1 MRRLFG
7 AALLASAWVLSAMP
21 AVAAASFPAGP
32 VHLIVPYTPGG
43 PVDIVARIVGQ
54 KLNELWH
61 QPVVVDPKPGAGG
74 NLGTEIVAHAK
85 PDGGTLLINTPAV
98 IIAPS
103 VYKSLPY
110 DPLKD
115 FAPVIN
121 IGSAPALLVVNPK
134 LPVGDVKGLIAYAK
148 AHPGELNFG
157 SPGTGGSLH
166 LAGELFNSMAGT
178 KMVHVPYKGVQ
189 PALVDV
195 MAGNIQMMFDA
206 VVDVMPLVKADK
218 LKALAISTAKRSP
231 LAPGVPT
238 VAESGLP
245 GYDFSLWYGLFA
257 PAGTPPAIVAQIN
270 RDTAQVLKDP
280 AVMSQMQTHGIDVI
294 ANSPEAFRG
303 ALTAEE
309 KTWAGLVHKIGLTP
323 N

>member
-1 MRRLFG
+1 MRRMFG
-7 AALLASAWVLSAMP
+7 AALVVGALLAGAAPAM
-21 AVAAASFPAGP
+21 AADAFPPGP
-32 VHLIVPYTPGG
+32 VHIVVPYTPGG

-61 QPVVVDPKPGAGG
+61 QPVVIDPRPGAGG
-74 NLGTEIVAHAK
+74 NLGTEAVAHAR
-85 PDGGTLLINTPAV
+85 PDGTTLLINTPAV

-103 VYKSLPY
+103 VYKTLPY

-134 LPVGDVKGLIAYAK
+134 LPFNDVKGLIAYAK

-166 LAGELFNSMAGT
+166 LAAELFNSMAGT

-189 PALVDV
+189 PALVDI
-195 MAGNIQMMFDA
+195 MAGNVQLMFDA
-206 VVDVMPLVKADK
+206 VIDVMPLVKAGK
-218 LKALAISTAKRSP
+218 LKALAISTARRSP
-231 LAPGVPT
+231 LAPDLPT

-257 PAGTPPAIVAQIN
+257 PAGTPAAIVSQIN
-270 RDTAQVLKDP
+270 RDTARVLGDP
-280 AVMSQMQTHGIDVI
+280 AVKAQMQAHGVDVI
-294 ANSPEAFRG
+294 ANSPDAFRH
-303 ALTAEE
+303 AMTSEE
-309 KTWAGLVHKIGLTP
+309 KTWADLVHKIGVSL

>member
-1 MRRLFG
+1 MHRIFG
-7 AALLASAWVLSAMP
+7 AALMLGAWL
-21 AVAAASFPAGP
+21 AAAPQAAAAGSFPPGP
-32 VHLIVPYTPGG
+32 VHIVVPYTPGG
-43 PVDIVARIVGQ
+43 PVDIVARLVGQ
-54 KLNELWH
+54 KLNELWK
-61 QPVVVDPKPGAGG
+61 QPVVIDPKPGAGG
-74 NLGTEIVAHAK
+74 NLGTEMVARAK
-85 PDGGTLLINTPAV
+85 PDGTTLLINTSAV

-103 VYKSLPY
+103 VYKSLPF

-121 IGSAPALLVVNPK
+121 IGSAPAVLVVNPK
-134 LPVGDVKGLIAYAK
+134 LPFSDVKGLIAYAK

-166 LAGELFNSMAGT
+166 LAGELFASMAGI

-189 PALVDV
+189 PALVDI

-218 LKALAISTAKRSP
+218 LKALAISTARRSP
-231 LAPGVPT
+231 LAPQLPT

-257 PAGTPPAIVAQIN
+257 PGGTPAALVAQIN
-270 RDTAQVLKDP
+270 RDTARVLQDP
-280 AVMSQMQTHGIDVI
+280 AVKAQMQTHGIDVN
-294 ANSPEAFRG
+294 AGSPEAFRSTM
-303 ALTAEE
+303 TAEE
-309 KTWAGLVHKIGLTP
+309 KTWADLVHKIGLKP